1 MEGCSRSGSSAQEVH
16 GPCRVSKRSWV
27 TEHVQS
33 DSSQET
39 EESWGN
45 GSNFNL
51 IVHHKKVQHNKQNIV
66 SKGII

>member
-16 GPCRVSKRSWV
+16 GPCRVSKRSGV

-39 EESWGN
+39 EESWEMD
-45 GSNFNL
+45 L
-51 IVHHKKVQHNKQNIV
+51 ILI
-66 SKGII
+66 